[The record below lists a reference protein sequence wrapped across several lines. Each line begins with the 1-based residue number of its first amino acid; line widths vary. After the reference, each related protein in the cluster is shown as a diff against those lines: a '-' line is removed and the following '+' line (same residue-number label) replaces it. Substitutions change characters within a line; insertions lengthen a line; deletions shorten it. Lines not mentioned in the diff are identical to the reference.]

1 MNDYIDWQ
9 KSQHQNKMGN
19 LNMQYA
25 KSKTAVGAAEIFH
38 EDELKKV
45 ENETGMQKR
54 D

>member
-9 KSQHQNKMGN
+9 KSQNVNKLGN
-19 LNMQYA
+19 MNMQYA
-25 KSKTAVGAAEIFH
+25 KSKTQAGVAEIFH

-45 ENETGMQKR
+45 ENETGIQKR